1 MTIQQ
6 PTERQGAN
14 AWMMGM
20 AEHVSFHH
28 YDGSFFDE
36 ERIENEKR
44 ILLYKTYISRG
55 QDRTD

>member
-20 AEHVSFHH
+20 AELVSFHH

-36 ERIENEKR
+36 ERIKNEKR

-55 QDRTD
+55 QD